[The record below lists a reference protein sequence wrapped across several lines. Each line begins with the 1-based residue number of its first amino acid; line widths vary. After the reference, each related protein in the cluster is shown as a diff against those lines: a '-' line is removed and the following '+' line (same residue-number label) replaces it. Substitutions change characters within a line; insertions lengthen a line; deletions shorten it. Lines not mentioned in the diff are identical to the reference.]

1 MFFFF
6 LIEFVECDFESEI
19 KYVSNF
25 NIGFLYNELNLRKW
39 KEGLEK
45 EIEKN

>member
-1 MFFFF
+1 MFLFF

-19 KYVSNF
+19 IYGSNF

-39 KEGLEK
+39 KEELEK